1 MTRQSKCGNI
11 IILGILCLNKYGGC
25 FMATKRRTS
34 STKRKSNKPKAE
46 DIRKAEEFR
55 EELIL
60 WSIIAVAALLFISN
74 FGIGGVV
81 GNAVSTFLF
90 GVFGVVAYIFPIIL
104 IVGSFFAVSN
114 RGNMFAILKLVA
126 GVILAMF
133 LCMFIALITSGKEI
147 MTPMES
153 YAYSAEHKFGG
164 GIIGGLM
171 AYYISQAFGVAGTY
185 IIDIIAM
192 IVCVV
197 LITGKS
203 AIQGFKDGGQKVY
216 SSAKESNERY
226 QEYKRIRDEERSR
239 RIDNKVSGVS
249 SDTKISSKG
258 NLPVSDE
265 MEELQAEQMELPDIR
280 GEKKTKLSSNGDFES
295 SSYAPLKQ
303 ELKPEPNIVGD
314 FFDEEA
320 DSLFQEPV
328 VEERTTRKPKAYTL

>member
-185 IIDIIAM
+185 M
-192 IVCVV
+192 P
-197 LITGKS
+197 LIH
-203 AIQGFKDGGQKVY
+203 
-216 SSAKESNERY
+216 R
-226 QEYKRIRDEERSR
+226 
-239 RIDNKVSGVS
+239 
-249 SDTKISSKG
+249 
-258 NLPVSDE
+258 
-265 MEELQAEQMELPDIR
+265 
-280 GEKKTKLSSNGDFES
+280 
-295 SSYAPLKQ
+295 
-303 ELKPEPNIVGD
+303 
-314 FFDEEA
+314 
-320 DSLFQEPV
+320 
-328 VEERTTRKPKAYTL
+328 